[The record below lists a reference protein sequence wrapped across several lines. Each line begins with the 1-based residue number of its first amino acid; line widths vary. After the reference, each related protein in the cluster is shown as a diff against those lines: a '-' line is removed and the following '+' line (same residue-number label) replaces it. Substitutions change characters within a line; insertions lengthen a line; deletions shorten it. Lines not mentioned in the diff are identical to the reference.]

1 MARTSVFSSRA
12 RTPETAT
19 QHKHPE
25 VQPPGDFGLAGR
37 ASRLFWFG
45 FFLPV
50 NILFHVLAYALLGT
64 EPNLDH
70 AVAVIVV
77 IKTAYFGL
85 VTYAV
90 LALWA
95 VWRASVEERRHRWL
109 YLCAGLV
116 SIVVFLAAHSER
128 AYRFGI
134 LEREI
139 GREVVKMNSGE
150 AAALQAGVIPKVR
163 VSERVLYYEF
173 GLPGMSVSQLDLV
186 KFRAFVRSSLV
197 GPICSDPWTQ
207 RLVSANIAIHY
218 VYRDR
223 DGQLIADE
231 LFGKDTCVANH

>member
-1 MARTSVFSSRA
+1 MARV
-12 RTPETAT
+12 
-19 QHKHPE
+19 
-25 VQPPGDFGLAGR
+25 AGR

-70 AVAVIVV
+70 VVVVIVA

-95 VWRASVEERRHRWL
+95 AWRASAEEQLLRHRWL

-116 SIVVFLAAHSER
+116 SIVVFLAVHSER

-139 GREVVKMNSGE
+139 GREVVKMNLGE
-150 AAALQAGVIPKVR
+150 AATLQAGVTPKVR
-163 VSERVLYYEF
+163 VAERAWYYEF
-173 GLPGMSVSQLDLV
+173 GLTGVSVSQLDLV
-186 KFRAFVRSSLV
+186 KFRTIVRASLV
-197 GPICSDPWTQ
+197 GAVCSDPWMQ

-223 DGQLIADE
+223 EGQLIADE
-231 LFGKDTCVANH
+231 AFGKDTCVAYH

>member
-1 MARTSVFSSRA
+1 MFSARA
-12 RTPETAT
+12 RTPETST
-19 QHKHPE
+19 QHKRPE
-25 VQPPGDFGLAGR
+25 VLSSGDSGLAGR
-37 ASRLFWFG
+37 VSRLFWLG

-50 NILFHVLAYALLGT
+50 NLLFHVLAYALLGT

-70 AVAVIVV
+70 AVVVIVA

-95 VWRASVEERRHRWL
+95 VWRASEEEQLLRRRWL

-116 SIVVFLAAHSER
+116 SIVVFLAVHSER
-128 AYRFGI
+128 AYQFGI

-139 GREVVKMNSGE
+139 GREVVKMNLGE
-150 AAALQAGVIPKVR
+150 AAALQAGVMPKVR
-163 VSERVLYYEF
+163 VTERAWYYEF
-173 GLPGMSVSQLDLV
+173 GLPGVSVSQLDPV
-186 KFRAFVRSSLV
+186 KFREIVRASIV
-197 GPICSDPWTQ
+197 GTVCADPWAQ
-207 RLVSANIAIHY
+207 RLVSANIAIHF

-231 LFGKDTCVANH
+231 AFGKDACAAYH